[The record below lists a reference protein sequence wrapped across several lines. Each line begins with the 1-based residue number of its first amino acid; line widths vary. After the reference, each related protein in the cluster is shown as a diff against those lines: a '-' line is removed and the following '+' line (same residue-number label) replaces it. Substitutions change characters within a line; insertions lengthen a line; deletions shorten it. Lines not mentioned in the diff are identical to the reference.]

1 MVRDEGSPGAK
12 NQTTM
17 QAPFVE
23 IDWVRAHIGDAR
35 LRVVDARSRPHG
47 TPDLAAPTGAELYA
61 AGHLPGA
68 IGLDY
73 ADHLADPA
81 TPYATRVAP
90 PARFAQALGE
100 RGIGDGDT
108 IVAYDGGDVPYAA
121 RFVWMCRYYGH
132 DDVAIMAGGFKAW
145 SDAGLPITTA
155 VTEREPATFT
165 PRERPRLR
173 ATREEVLAIARGE
186 SDAQL
191 LETQRDK
198 TYAARTRDIAGAKRL
213 SGNELLED
221 ANGGRVAPT
230 EKIDGLVDAL
240 ALDRTKRTIVTCGSG
255 VSASGSYLAL
265 LEAGFTDLAVYDGSW
280 TEWSHDGLPTVPK
293 P

>member
-1 MVRDEGSPGAK
+1 
-12 NQTTM
+12 M
-17 QAPFVE
+17 QSPFVE
-23 IDWVRAHIGDAR
+23 IEWVRAHMDEPS
-35 LRVVDARSRPHG
+35 LRIVDARSRPHG
-47 TPDLAAPTGAELYA
+47 APDLVAPTGAELYA

-73 ADHLADPA
+73 SEELADPA

-90 PARFAQALGE
+90 PERFARALGE
-100 RGIGDGDT
+100 RGIGDGAT
-108 IVAYDGGDVPYAA
+108 IVAYDAGDVPYAA

-132 DDVAIMAGGFKAW
+132 DDVAIMAGGLTAW
-145 SDAGLPITTA
+145 QRAGLP
-155 VTEREPATFT
+155 VTIEVLAREPAIFT
-165 PRERPRLR
+165 PHERPRLR
-173 ATREEVLAIARGE
+173 ARREEVLAIARGE

-198 TYAARTRDIAGAKRL
+198 TYATRDRDIAGAKRL
-213 SGNELLED
+213 SGSELLED
-221 ANGGRVAPT
+221 HNGGRVAPK
-230 EKIDGLVDAL
+230 EKLDRLVDAL

-280 TEWSHDGLPTVPK
+280 LEWSHDDLPTTAKVRAAASP
-293 P
+293 PSR